1 MNYMINN
8 ESKFIITKNDESADL
23 LLKTGFKLL
32 KQDGDQWIFLND
44 AKMLFNNLSG
54 LVYTNTLCI

>member
-1 MNYMINN
+1 MINN

-32 KQDGDQWIFLND
+32 KQDWDQWIFLND

>member
-1 MNYMINN
+1 MINN

-32 KQDGDQWIFLND
+32 KQDGDQCIFLND